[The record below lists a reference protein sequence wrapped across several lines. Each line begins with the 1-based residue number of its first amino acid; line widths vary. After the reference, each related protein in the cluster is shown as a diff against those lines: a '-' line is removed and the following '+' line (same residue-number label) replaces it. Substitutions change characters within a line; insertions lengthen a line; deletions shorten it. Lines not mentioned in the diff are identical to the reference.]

1 MSKYKLVEVYFN
13 KGGWIKRNAFHFN
26 SDGSVIY
33 VAGSSMQLNESHIV
47 NTYDCCYAEKWREIK
62 EPTWKPFPNKESIK
76 HLKDCW
82 FRNKVSGVEF
92 KCTMYDAGKNQLVI
106 KLSDGWWTLEDLFN
120 YCEVQFNGEWQPVG
134 VKDEL

>member
-1 MSKYKLVEVYFN
+1 MSKYKLVEVFVN
-13 KGGWIKRNAFHFN
+13 GVWKRMNAFHIN
-26 SDGSVIY
+26 NDGSAFVVEKMYEQLEDTYNVSLYNTLY
-33 VAGSSMQLNESHIV
+33 VTQ
-47 NTYDCCYAEKWREIK
+47 CREIK

-92 KCTMYDAGKNQLVI
+92 KCTMYDSGKNQLI
-106 KLSDGWWTLEDLFN
+106 MKFGNDWWTLEDLFD